1 MKKTIITF
9 SYDDEKLSALRLYL
23 QQKEQTL
30 ENELISA
37 SDSLYIKTVPSNVR
51 EFIDLH
57 TGLLK
62 TTEKKKK
69 SKSSIPTEPVNERGS
84 EN

>member
-1 MKKTIITF
+1 MKKTTITF

-23 QQKEQTL
+23 QQKDQTL
-30 ENELISA
+30 ENELITA
-37 SDSLYIKTVPSNVR
+37 ADSLYIKTVPANVR
-51 EFIDLH
+51 EFIDLR

-62 TTEKKKK
+62 SSEKKKK
-69 SKSSIPTEPVNERGS
+69 PKPSVPTEPVDERGS